1 MTRTG
6 RNRWEKGL
14 GKKKVDLLRM
24 GGGAEGDV
32 ARTNVLSMLQ
42 SSFVN
47 TKQIGGNPHTHSVQE
62 IFLAGL
68 SSGLATL
75 QLK

>member
-6 RNRWEKGL
+6 RNRWKKGL

-24 GGGAEGDV
+24 GGGV